1 MYIFTSKNLI
11 FRRRRPGALL
21 LDFSTLRVQ
30 IGFGQ
35 AREGSAKFSRSLW
48 RICGRGSEK
57 MFVFSN
63 PHGAFSHRVRISAF
77 FSNLR
82 AHFWKRVRICA
93 RFLEPSG
100 AFWQRVRNFARFL
113 EALAAKHNVEPLV
126 SAAEDARGLCSS
138 YPEVDGISV
147 HYRFPGRGQRDT
159 LNSESFAACSRRGT
173 ACNNTPKWEL
183 TIKI

>member
-1 MYIFTSKNLI
+1 MYTLTLKNAI

-100 AFWQRVRNFARFL
+100 AFSQRVRNFERFL
-113 EALAAKHNVEPLV
+113 EP
-126 SAAEDARGLCSS
+126 S
-138 YPEVDGISV
+138 
-147 HYRFPGRGQRDT
+147 GQRVRFQGQGRST
-159 LNSESFAACSRRGT
+159 RR
-173 ACNNTPKWEL
+173 
-183 TIKI
+183 